1 MTLSSTGTLRSL
13 RSHNYRLWAISAFV
27 SNVGTWMQRVAQD
40 WLVLAVLTHGAAT
53 SVGIVT
59 ALQFAPQILLLPLTG
74 SAAEYLDRRKLLIA
88 TQGAMVVL
96 ALGLGLLTV
105 SGVVRL
111 WEVYV
116 FAFLL
121 GCATAFDAPAR
132 QVFVS
137 ELVGD
142 ADLSNAVA
150 LNSTSFNAARMIG
163 PAISGAL
170 IAAVGIGWSFLVN
183 GVATLAVV
191 AALFSLRVSELHRS
205 TDGPRP
211 AGGFVA
217 ALRYLYKRPD
227 LQAVLVMLALFGAFG
242 LNFPVF
248 ISTMAVN
255 VFHVD
260 ANHFGLLTSAMAI
273 GSVTGAVLAARR
285 ESPKLAFII
294 AGAALFSTGLAVA
307 ALMPN
312 YWLFGAVL
320 VVVGVSAQTVT
331 TSAIGLVQLATERH
345 MRGRMMALLMA
356 ITLGSA
362 AIGGPILG
370 WVADLAGPRWAL
382 GVAAAAAAAGAAIG
396 LAHVRR
402 ERREAAA
409 NAALG
414 GSEAASVPPS

>member
-1 MTLSSTGTLRSL
+1 MRSL
-13 RSHNYRLWAISAFV
+13 RNHNYRLWAVSAFV
-27 SNVGTWMQRVAQD
+27 SNIGTWMQRVAQD

-59 ALQFAPQILLLPLTG
+59 ALQFAPQIFLLPLTG
-74 SAAEYLDRRKLLIA
+74 AAAEYLDRRKLLIA
-88 TQGAMVVL
+88 TQGSMVAL
-96 ALGLGLLTV
+96 AFGLGILTV
-105 SGVVRL
+105 FGWVQL

-121 GCATAFDAPAR
+121 GCVTAFDAPAR

-163 PAISGAL
+163 PAIAGAL
-170 IAAVGIGWSFLVN
+170 IAAVGIGWAFLLN
-183 GVATLAVV
+183 GAATLAVV
-191 AALFSLRVSELHRS
+191 AALFMLRVHELHRD

-211 AGGFVA
+211 AGGFIQA
-217 ALRYLYKRPD
+217 MRYLFTRGD
-227 LQAVLVMLALFGAFG
+227 LQAILVMLALFGAFG

-255 VFHVD
+255 VFRVD
-260 ANHFGLLTSAMAI
+260 ASHFGLLTSAMAI

-285 ESPKLAFII
+285 ERPDLIFII
-294 AGAALFSTGLAVA
+294 AGAATFSIGLATA
-307 ALMPN
+307 ALMPT
-312 YWLFGAVL
+312 YWAFGAVL
-320 VVVGVSAQTVT
+320 VIVGVAAQTVT
-331 TSAIGLVQLATERH
+331 TSAIGLVQLATDKH

-362 AIGGPILG
+362 ALGAPILG

-382 GVAAAAAAAGAAIG
+382 GVAAAAAAIAAAIG
-396 LAHVRR
+396 LRHHRRAGSVAVSAPTTIPTIEPSSVRP
-402 ERREAAA
+402 A
-409 NAALG
+409 
-414 GSEAASVPPS
+414 